1 MQDPST
7 PMHNPK
13 KSSPLSSRGLGLIFI
28 VLWAMSAAFFGLLL
42 MGNSLLGN
50 SLAGVIVVATIHI
63 VAFVTYLILAL
74 RSWRHLW
81 WLGLMLCLAMF
92 LISFAAYTLLLPRDI
107 ADEDSEY
114 AAGALSDEEFDAEL
128 SQPGFFDIGYALTL
142 DVPAQSPDSQT
153 LNPTPVTLTVDQGLS
168 LAQPLMSETDTTP
181 VKVVIK
187 ALKIIEG
194 DPKENPDANPN
205 NNTAIGWRLLD
216 LQPVGPRSEIAPAN
230 ALGFPKGVIAD
241 SDQSLIYPIVDLLDV
256 LGDFYGSV
264 SFQLTLEAT
273 STPLQLQSLQPLQK
287 LQNLPQLQYTLEVHT
302 ADGAIYTHTV
312 VTQPPPEEATT
323 EPQQTYHTFGPV
335 LEDGAEGTALIKLD

>member
-13 KSSPLSSRGLGLIFI
+13 KSSPLSNRGLGLIFI

-50 SLAGVIVVATIHI
+50 SLAGIIVVATIHI

-81 WLGLMLCLAMF
+81 WLGLVLCLTMF
-92 LISFAAYTLLLPRDI
+92 LIAFAAYALLLPRDMS
-107 ADEDSEY
+107 DEDSEY

-142 DVPAQSPDSQT
+142 DLPTQNPDTLSQT
-153 LNPTPVTLTVDQGLS
+153 PTQVTLTIDQGLS

-187 ALKIIEG
+187 ALQIVESN
-194 DPKENPDANPN
+194 PKENPDANPN
-205 NNTAIGWRLLD
+205 DNAPLDWRLLD

-230 ALGFPKGVIAD
+230 ALGYPKGTVEGGG
-241 SDQSLIYPIVDLLDV
+241 QSLTYPIIDLLDV
-256 LGDFYGSV
+256 LGDFYGAV

-273 STPLQLQSLQPLQK
+273 ATTLQLQSLQR
-287 LQNLPQLQYTLEVHT
+287 LQNMPQLQYTLEVHT
-302 ADGAIYTHTV
+302 ADGAIYTHTI
-312 VTQPPPEEATT
+312 VTQLPPEAAMAD
-323 EPQQTYHTFGPV
+323 PLQTYHTFGPV
-335 LEDGAEGTALIKLD
+335 LEDGAEGTALIKLSLP